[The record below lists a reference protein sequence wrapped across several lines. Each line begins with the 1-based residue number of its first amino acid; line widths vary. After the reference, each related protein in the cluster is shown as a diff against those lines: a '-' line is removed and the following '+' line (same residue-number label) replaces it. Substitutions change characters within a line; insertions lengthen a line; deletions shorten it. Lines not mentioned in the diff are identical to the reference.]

1 MPYTIKPKI
10 KNGFGS
16 FGVLVG
22 DAHEA
27 LDIVKGM
34 VERGIEE
41 IEVLDDNGA
50 RYDIPQLYH
59 IASEGELAR

>member
-16 FGVLVG
+16 FSVLAG
-22 DAHEA
+22 DAHEV

-41 IEVLDDNGA
+41 IEVLDEDGA
-50 RYDIPQLYH
+50 QYDIPQLYH
-59 IASEGELAR
+59 IASESELTR